1 MPRVRLCY
9 FAHIAE
15 RMGVKEEELLVEDG
29 TTLGE
34 LLLERIPMEHPGV
47 AQELVGALFEVEE
60 DGVRL
65 DEEGNPVLSGRYLVL
80 VNGRSYPSLPEGLR
94 YELKDGDVISMFPPL
109 GGG

>member
-15 RMGVKEEELLVEDG
+15 RMGMKEEELLVEDG
-29 TTLGE
+29 TTLGG
-34 LLLERIPMEHPGV
+34 LLLKRIPMEHPDIG
-47 AQELVGALFEVEE
+47 QELVRALFKM
-60 DGVRL
+60 

-80 VNGRSYPSLPEGLR
+80 VNGRSCSSLPEGLR